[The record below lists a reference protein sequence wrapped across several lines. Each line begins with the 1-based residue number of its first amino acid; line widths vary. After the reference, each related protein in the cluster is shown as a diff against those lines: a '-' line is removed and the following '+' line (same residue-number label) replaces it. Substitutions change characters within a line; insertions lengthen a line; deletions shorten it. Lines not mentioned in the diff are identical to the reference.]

1 MEIELQIL
9 PYQPKY
15 KNDFVTLN
23 LDWLE
28 EYFEVEP
35 YDKKILEDCENQILA
50 KGGHIFFVLQEAVV
64 VGTFAFMKIENGVYE
79 LSKMAVTKNLRG
91 AGIGNQ
97 MMAFSI
103 RFAEQHHWQKLL
115 LYSNTK
121 LENSI
126 HLYRKY
132 GYVEIPL
139 ESNAPYQRGNIKME
153 LILNLN

>member
-23 LDWLE
+23 LNWLE

-35 YDKKILEDCENQILA
+35 YDKKILKDCENQILA

-79 LSKMAVTKNLRG
+79 LSKMAVPKNFRG

-153 LILNLN
+153 LILN

>member
-79 LSKMAVTKNLRG
+79 LSKMAVPKNLRG
-91 AGIGNQ
+91 FGIGNQ

-121 LENSI
+121 LKNSI

-153 LILNLN
+153 LILD

>member
-23 LDWLE
+23 LNWLE

-79 LSKMAVTKNLRG
+79 LSKMAVPKNSRG

-153 LILNLN
+153 LILN

>member
-79 LSKMAVTKNLRG
+79 LSKMAVPKNFRG

>member
-35 YDKKILEDCENQILA
+35 YDKKILKDCENQILA

-79 LSKMAVTKNLRG
+79 LSKMAVPKNSRG

-139 ESNAPYQRGNIKME
+139 ESNAPYQRGHIKME
-153 LILNLN
+153 LILN